1 MLKVLRNFSCITL
14 LIFVATASFATGV
27 ATKADAVAMVKKA
40 GAYYQLHGLEKALVE
55 FNNQKGQFVKD
66 ELYLFV
72 YDSKGNNLAHG
83 QNPKMVGK
91 NLLEMRDVDGIFV
104 IKKVLEI
111 GDSKKGNGWQNYKWP
126 NTISKTVEAKS
137 SYTEKFGDL
146 YISCGI
152 YR

>member
-1 MLKVLRNFSCITL
+1 MFKAMRNRACFTVLL
-14 LIFVATASFATGV
+14 LLATASFATGR

-126 NTISKTVEAKS
+126 NTISKAVEAKS
-137 SYTEKFGDL
+137 SYTEKFGEL
-146 YISCGI
+146 YISCGV
-152 YR
+152 YQ